1 VHRALPLRLGFLVGQ
16 NVGWVSGGSGAALGA
31 SASLAL
37 IHAGFTQDVLKFLEM
52 MVTHHFQF
60 NQGSLDPLRRL

>member
-1 VHRALPLRLGFLVGQ
+1 MHRALPLRLGFLVGQ

-37 IHAGFTQDVLKFLEM
+37 IHAGFTQDVL
-52 MVTHHFQF
+52 
-60 NQGSLDPLRRL
+60 NPNISLKKVATEVSAQYLLG